1 MPLRFLSVPARAVAL
16 MRPAAAARYALALA
30 ALPLALPAYAAPASH
45 GPAPSWQTVEL
56 GRAGHHYPF
65 PVYAN
70 VDLASAHLDKI
81 RHVLI
86 IVHGLNRDGDN
97 YFQTGA
103 NILALSPGADAD
115 TLLIA
120 PKFPAALDRGFDKM
134 PVWTHGRWSA
144 GEASI
149 KSARRPAPV
158 SSFDVMDD
166 LLARVADT
174 RRLPLLQDVV
184 IAGHSAGAQ
193 LVQRYAVFNAVD
205 ERIKRSGVSVHYVI
219 ANPSSYVYFSKDRPK
234 GDDNRFGP
242 FNPGQCP
249 DYNLYKYGLDRLPA
263 ELPASGVGPATP
275 AQEAVRLA
283 RRYAGRSVTYLLG
296 GDDTNPEHRLLD
308 KSCAAEAQG
317 ATRLARGKAYVNYEK
332 WLPANHKLKIEH
344 LAFEVAGVGHDSRRM
359 FNSECGVRELMGA
372 RAQAV
377 TGAAACTPIR

>member
-1 MPLRFLSVPARAVAL
+1 MPLRFLSAPARATAHAL
-16 MRPAAAARYALALA
+16 LSAAPLCA
-30 ALPLALPAYAAPASH
+30 LALPAHAAPASH
-45 GPAPSWQTVEL
+45 GPVPSWQTVEL
-56 GRAGHHYPF
+56 GRTGHHYPF

-70 VDLASAHLDKI
+70 VDLAHAHLDKI

-86 IVHGLNRDGDN
+86 IIHGLNRDGDN
-97 YFQTGA
+97 YFQTGV
-103 NILALSPGADAD
+103 NILALKPGADAD

-134 PVWTHGRWSA
+134 PVWSHGRWSA

-158 SSFDVMDD
+158 SSFDVLDD

-193 LVQRYAVFNAVD
+193 LVQRYAVFNSVD
-205 ERIKRSGVSVHYVI
+205 ERIKRGGVNLRYVI

-234 GDDNRFGP
+234 GDGSSFAP

-249 DYNLYKYGLDRLPA
+249 EYNVYKYGLDRIPA

-296 GDDTNPEHRLLD
+296 GADTNPEHRLLD
-308 KSCAAEAQG
+308 KTCAAEAQG
-317 ATRLARGKAYVNYEK
+317 ATRLARGKSYVKYEQ
-332 WLPANHKLKIEH
+332 WLPANHKLNIEH
-344 LAFEVAGVGHDSRRM
+344 QAYEVTGVGHDSRRM
-359 FNSECGVRELMGA
+359 FNSECGVRELAGKDT
-372 RAQAV
+372 QAV
-377 TGAAACTPIR
+377 TGAAACTPLR